1 MASIQCPHC
10 RHEASVPSL
19 EPLLGKNVKCPSCN
33 QSFTVSSD
41 SSPAIQT
48 GAPAAMAAPR
58 AYAPSRR
65 RTRNRFW
72 FLPLEYDPA
81 AKTSAGRYPNLIRYL
96 YIADLIYKIQF
107 WIGVA
112 AGVFF
117 FFAGLYGGF
126 QSIPE
131 TIESDFGD
139 FTRGSWLEAI
149 GFPLLITFVFLPIYY
164 ILLWLGYIAAVAVTE
179 MIRVFIDVENNTRQ

>member
-1 MASIQCPHC
+1 
-10 RHEASVPSL
+10 
-19 EPLLGKNVKCPSCN
+19 
-33 QSFTVSSD
+33 
-41 SSPAIQT
+41 
-48 GAPAAMAAPR
+48 MAAPR

-65 RTRNRFW
+65 TARNRLW

-81 AKTSAGRYPNLIRYL
+81 ATTSAGRYPNLIRYL

-107 WIGVA
+107 WIGAA
-112 AGVFF
+112 AGVVLFF
-117 FFAGLYGGF
+117 MGLWAGF

-131 TIESDFGD
+131 TIESNFGD

-149 GFPLLITFVFLPIYY
+149 GTPFLVTFVFLPIYY
-164 ILLWLGYIAAVAVTE
+164 ILLWLGYIVAVAATE